1 MSKEEQKA
9 EADVFT
15 CRQVDNQR
23 VLTLNSGQSADQTFI
38 FIKTKLTLKISFIL
52 I

>member
-1 MSKEEQKA
+1 MSKEEEKQ
-9 EADVFT
+9 T
-15 CRQVDNQR
+15 CLHVDTRQVDNQR

-38 FIKTKLTLKISFIL
+38 FIKKKLTLKISFIL

>member
-38 FIKTKLTLKISFIL
+38 FIKKN
-52 I
+52 